1 MRTATGPATS
11 LRAAATRLFQAA
23 SPEGRAVAGTRRPS
37 GAAALT
43 RDIFVKRFEM
53 QNLKACGRED
63 GTKQVADSVSASRLK
78 TQSGFWGELC
88 GAKSFV
94 VRAYY
99 FSTL

>member
-1 MRTATGPATS
+1 
-11 LRAAATRLFQAA
+11 
-23 SPEGRAVAGTRRPS
+23 
-37 GAAALT
+37 
-43 RDIFVKRFEM
+43 M